1 MARMVAKELSETS
14 DVGALVASIQNISE
28 AVSAIAEQ
36 VRSSSSLANDTHEK
50 ADQAQS
56 YLQTLENAAD
66 TIGSV
71 VLLIENISSKVNLLS
86 LNATIE
92 AARAGEAGRGF
103 AVVANE
109 VKAWAEQTAKAA
121 GEIRERIL
129 AVQSISKEVIGTIH
143 SFNRSIEDISEYSKN
158 ISIATDQQT
167 QVLAEMSNN
176 AQTIARQFKE
186 RDALRLVEMAL
197 TLVQLIVRNLYERT
211 ADVRWWATDESL
223 YNCLNALHEASRAAK
238 EVSAPVVQKRP
249 SMLARLFSQAGSQAD
264 AATTAKHDPL
274 PDLIAYAQERLGLIN
289 RFYSVY
295 LNLVLCDD
303 RGNVVAMSYPDR
315 FAVQQK
321 VSVQSANWFKAAMD
335 TKSGDQYVV
344 DNIYYDK
351 AHENKL
357 VAVYATAVRQ
367 GGKIDGKILGVLGV
381 FFDWEHQ
388 SHVIVAD
395 EPNLTEQEWV
405 NTRVMLLDQGNR
417 IIAASDNQNLL
428 SVYSL
433 NTEGK
438 ASGSYINAQNELVAF
453 SKTIGYQEYDGLG
466 WCAVIVQKLTA
477 D

>member
-1 MARMVAKELSETS
+1 MAAASALEISGES
-14 DVGALVASIQNISE
+14 DVGALVASIKNISE
-28 AVSAIAEQ
+28 AVAAIAEQ
-36 VRSSSSLANDTHEK
+36 IRSSSVLANDTHEK

-56 YLQTLENAAD
+56 YLQTLENAAS

-71 VLLIENISSKVNLLS
+71 VLLIESISSKVNLLS

-109 VKAWAEQTAKAA
+109 VKALAEQTATAA
-121 GEIRERIL
+121 GEIRERIS

-143 SFNRSIEDISEYSKN
+143 SFNQSIEDISEYSKN

-167 QVLAEMSNN
+167 QVLATMSDN
-176 AQTIARQFKE
+176 AQTIAKQFKE

-223 YNCLNALHEASRAAK
+223 YHCLGAIDAAARGPSK
-238 EVSAPVVQKRP
+238 VVVPVVTKRP
-249 SMLARLFSQAGSQAD
+249 SLFSRMFGSSAEVD
-264 AATTAKHDPL
+264 ASATVETVDVL
-274 PDLIAYAQERLGLIN
+274 PNLIAHAQERLGLIN

-295 LNLVLCDD
+295 LNLVLCDTA
-303 RGNVVAMSYPDR
+303 GNVVAMSYPHR
-315 FAVQQK
+315 FAAQK
-321 VSVQSANWFKAAMD
+321 HMSVQSTRWFKTAMN
-335 TKSGDQYVV
+335 TESGDQYVV
-344 DNIYYDK
+344 DDIYYDK

-357 VAVYATAVRQ
+357 VAVYATAVRE
-367 GGKIDGKILGVLGV
+367 GGKIDGKVLGVLGV

-395 EPNLTEQEWV
+395 EPNLTEQEWAS
-405 NTRVMLLDQGNR
+405 TRVMLLDQANR
-417 IIAASDNQNLL
+417 IIASSDNQNLL
-428 SVYSL
+428 SVYPL
-433 NTEGK
+433 NMAGK
-438 ASGSYINAQNELVAF
+438 ASGSYMNAQNELVAF

-466 WCAVIVQKLTA
+466 WCAVIVQKLA
-477 D
+477 AE